1 MKGGSEVQFTT
12 SLPLDQLDQLDLLA
26 CAKVVFRV
34 RETLLYVLETQKSLY
49 CVFKKYK
56 VYFWEK

>member
-12 SLPLDQLDQLDLLA
+12 SLQLDPLDQLDPVDQLA

-34 RETLLYVLETQKSLY
+34 RETLLYVLETQK
-49 CVFKKYK
+49 
-56 VYFWEK
+56 

>member
-12 SLPLDQLDQLDLLA
+12 SLPLDPVDQLDPVA

-49 CVFKKYK
+49 CVFKK
-56 VYFWEK
+56 

>member
-12 SLPLDQLDQLDLLA
+12 SLPADPVDQLDPVDPLA

-34 RETLLYVLETQKSLY
+34 RETLLFVLETEIAIL
-49 CVFKKYK
+49 CVQKYK
-56 VYFWEK
+56 V